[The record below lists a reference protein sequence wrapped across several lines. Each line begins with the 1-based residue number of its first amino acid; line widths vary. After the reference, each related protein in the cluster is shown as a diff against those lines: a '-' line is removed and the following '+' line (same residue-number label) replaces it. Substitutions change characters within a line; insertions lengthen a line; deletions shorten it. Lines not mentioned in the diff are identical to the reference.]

1 VAEAGSEQ
9 QLKALANLLLLQ
21 QRLREASTEAEVGF
35 LLVNDTR
42 MLVEY
47 RSAVLWLAS
56 ATRPGGGYIAG
67 VSGAVE
73 HDDHAPY
80 VQWMRALCRELSQRY
95 DEPEPK
101 AWRKDE
107 LPESI
112 AAGWDKHGDK
122 VLIWCPMY
130 SASGYYLGA
139 LAFWCEKPLLESR
152 QRVLKFWLSAAGYSI
167 SALRGKAFARPRFVW
182 TRKRKAVAAGVALAL
197 LLLMFLPVRLSVL
210 AQAEIIARDPLIVR
224 APMDGIIDTIAV
236 KPNAIVEAGATLLT
250 LDDTEL
256 LTRLK
261 VAEQALAIARAQYPH
276 AGQSASFDRDAKA
289 SLRVLALEGEKRE
302 AEVAYVN
309 SLLER
314 SRVQAEQGGVV
325 IMPSPDEL
333 IGKPVITGERL
344 LTIASPRQSQLEAWL
359 QVGDDIELP
368 ADSEIV
374 FFPNV
379 APDKKFSARLR
390 RMDYRATTT
399 EAGEL
404 AYRIRGEFTEED
416 QLPRI
421 GMRGTA
427 KLYGEQVSLWYY
439 LFRRPLAVVRR
450 WIGV

>member
-1 VAEAGSEQ
+1 MAEAGSEQ

-21 QRLREASTEAEVGF
+21 QRLREASTEAEIGF

-42 MLVEY
+42 TLVEY

-56 ATRPGGGYIAG
+56 STRPGGGSIAG

-73 HDDHAPY
+73 HDDHSPY
-80 VQWMRALCRELSQRY
+80 VQWMRALCRDLAQRY
-95 DEPEPK
+95 DQPEPK
-101 AWRKDE
+101 AWRKADV
-107 LPESI
+107 PESL
-112 AAGWDKHGDK
+112 AGGWDTHGDK
-122 VLIWCPMY
+122 LLVWCPMY

-139 LAFWCEKPLLESR
+139 LAFWCEKPLLEAQ

-167 SALRGKAFARPRFVW
+167 SALRGKAFSKPRFVW
-182 TRKRKAVAAGVALAL
+182 TRRRKLSAAGVVLAL

-210 AQAEIIARDPLIVR
+210 AQAEIIARDPLVVR
-224 APMDGIIDTIAV
+224 APMDGIIDTIV
-236 KPNAIVEAGATLLT
+236 IKPNAIVAEGDALLT

-261 VAEQALAIARAQYPH
+261 VAEQALAIARAQYQQ

-289 SLRVLALEGEKRE
+289 SLRVLALEGEKRD
-302 AEVAYVN
+302 AEVAYVK

-314 SRVQAEQGGVV
+314 SGVEAEQGGVV

-333 IGKPVITGERL
+333 IGKPVVTGERL
-344 LTIASPRQSQLEAWL
+344 LTIANPEQSQLEAWL

-368 ADSEIV
+368 ADTEIE

-404 AYRIRGEFTEED
+404 AYRIRGEFAELKE
-416 QLPRI
+416 LPRI

-427 KLYGEQVSLWYY
+427 KLYGEKVSLWYY